1 MIINLKME
9 NIENNKNPK
18 EENNLSFKKNF
29 DKIKNINKK
38 ELEEYLYFDLEK
50 EKINYIIFEENEIDE
65 INDILKEIKK
75 SKTININKNNNNIN
89 LKSKRRNECK
99 EILSILNNPFK
110 PLLKPKI
117 ISLKGRV
124 LYNNKSE

>member
-9 NIENNKNPK
+9 NIENNKNLK

-38 ELEEYLYFDLEK
+38 ELDEYLYFDLEK

-75 SKTININKNNNNIN
+75 SKTININKNNIN